1 MWDVFQL
8 SRDERLWAGEV
19 EGLTVQLHLCSALV
33 MSSLVAQIP
42 QSFNK

>member
-33 MSSLVAQIP
+33 MSSLVSDIKQP
-42 QSFNK
+42 FSK